1 MAEITIRLQA
11 DGEIVKALNELAHS
25 MKLLSASINAL
36 AETKAQPA
44 ANDGQA
50 QPAQQVQQ
58 DLPFEP
64 KPAAKPEPAVEEAK
78 PANGQPKVTLEAVRE
93 KLAALSQA
101 GKQAEVK
108 KLINSFG
115 AKKLTDVPPEKYPE
129 LLAAAEAIGE

>member
-1 MAEITIRLQA
+1 MTDITIR
-11 DGEIVKALNELAHS
+11 EVMKTLNELAHS
-25 MKLLSASINAL
+25 MKLLSASINSL
-36 AETKAQPA
+36 KTQPA
-44 ANDGQA
+44 ANDEQA

-58 DLPFEP
+58 DSPFEP
-64 KPAAKPEPAVEEAK
+64 EPAAESAPAVEEAK
-78 PANGQPKVTLEAVRE
+78 PANGQPEVTLEAVRE